1 LRALLDRFPGPW
13 VPGVDVGA
21 IHNGLGNTEMA
32 LEWIERARQLRWFDV
47 TFVVDDPRFAD
58 IRAELT
64 PVT

>member
-1 LRALLDRFPGPW
+1 
-13 VPGVDVGA
+13 
-21 IHNGLGNTEMA
+21 MA
-32 LEWIERARQLRWFDV
+32 LEWIERARQLRSFDV